1 MYQIKQKGDTIH
13 KWGRPTKNG
22 DFTGRVF
29 FSTLDGHFTRGLR
42 YKNGVVT
49 ALILNGHYC
58 AGPEQTRLGEIEESN
73 CRNFSLCFFKEPT
86 TRSDWEGYTCLVCG
100 KFIRWEDTPC
110 HEVDVHWCRTCN
122 RLKDECVCCDLCNSY
137 PCICFDC
144 PECGRDYTRCICGLC
159 SECGND
165 PCSCLCCDC
174 DGCNPLDPD
183 CHCCPECR
191 SETGEGQITG
201 DGESTGGG
209 NSGGNTGGDPGSSPG
224 GNPSVILPQV
234 QIDYEESDYSGYI
247 KGDCN
252 CMCVSRKIMFAIL
265 GANANIGSSATAVQL
280 WKEINEELT
289 LVGSGEDVFDILNNH
304 INGNRPIIVGINH
317 SVGHPGNLDKTTDHF
332 VVVVGRGY
340 DVVEDQYYYTYIETA
355 YGSENHVKACDYQ
368 ENRLYY
374 DKSKQTFRDESPYD
388 PRRNN
393 RIYTLTQVRPNF

>member
-1 MYQIKQKGDTIH
+1 M
-13 KWGRPTKNG
+13 
-22 DFTGRVF
+22 
-29 FSTLDGHFTRGLR
+29 
-42 YKNGVVT
+42 
-49 ALILNGHYC
+49 
-58 AGPEQTRLGEIEESN
+58 
-73 CRNFSLCFFKEPT
+73 
-86 TRSDWEGYTCLVCG
+86 
-100 KFIRWEDTPC
+100 
-110 HEVDVHWCRTCN
+110 
-122 RLKDECVCCDLCNSY
+122 CCDLCNSY

-280 WKEINEELT
+280 WKN
-289 LVGSGEDVFDILNNH
+289 
-304 INGNRPIIVGINH
+304 
-317 SVGHPGNLDKTTDHF
+317 K
-332 VVVVGRGY
+332 
-340 DVVEDQYYYTYIETA
+340 
-355 YGSENHVKACDYQ
+355 
-368 ENRLYY
+368 
-374 DKSKQTFRDESPYD
+374 
-388 PRRNN
+388 
-393 RIYTLTQVRPNF
+393 